1 MYEKFIRDMLLVY
14 LQKNR
19 DYGDSFV
26 DSMKIYGKLAG
37 QVRIL
42 DKVNR
47 INSLLTKNNPLV
59 NESIKDTVL
68 DLFNYLVMYNCATSK
83 ENSII
88 DILEEMMYIAE
99 HNDTFAEQV
108 NIVLEKA
115 TGFNEENCKS
125 VNGLLWGYI
134 VSFT

>member
-47 INSLLTKNNPLV
+47 INSLLTKNYPLV

-83 ENSII
+83 ENSIV
-88 DILEEMMYIAE
+88 DIIEEMMYIAE
-99 HNDTFAEQV
+99 NHETFAEQV
-108 NIVLEKA
+108 NFVLEKSL
-115 TGFNEENCKS
+115 GFNEEGCKS

-134 VSFT
+134 ISFT